1 MIINRTTTR
10 TITEYHFDIIDRET
24 GTIEKAHIL
33 FQDGKFHRCVV
44 PFHTDYTRYY
54 TREQWRILAR
64 LEQEI
69 TAIEADQ

>member
-33 FQDGKFHRCVV
+33 FQDGKFHRCVF
-44 PFHTDYTRYY
+44 PFHNYY
-54 TREQWRILAR
+54 TREQWRMLAR

-69 TAIEADQ
+69 TAIEADHHQ